1 MAESLGVSRQAVSKW
16 EQGTSEPSTSNM
28 IALAKLYGVTPE
40 ELLSKAKIE
49 FQTEGTKLPL
59 LFVCMRIF
67 RIGLLVGKTSK
78 WTITDVWMH
87 LTQREK
93 KVENGDFGRKLG
105 KVKSREMVLSEKMML
120 SELAS
125 SSFFHLLL
133 TIFLLCY
140 FELFPVTGAGI
151 NLFLRLRTRES
162 GGCIL
167 LYFGRFPYYQP
178 VR

>member
-1 MAESLGVSRQAVSKW
+1 
-16 EQGTSEPSTSNM
+16 
-28 IALAKLYGVTPE
+28 
-40 ELLSKAKIE
+40 
-49 FQTEGTKLPL
+49 
-59 LFVCMRIF
+59 MRIF
-67 RIGLLVGKTSK
+67 RVGLLVGKTSK

-93 KVENGDFGRKLG
+93 KVENGDF
-105 KVKSREMVLSEKMML
+105 
-120 SELAS
+120 
-125 SSFFHLLL
+125 
-133 TIFLLCY
+133 FLLCY

-167 LYFGRFPYYQP
+167 LHFGRFPYYQP

>member
-1 MAESLGVSRQAVSKW
+1 
-16 EQGTSEPSTSNM
+16 
-28 IALAKLYGVTPE
+28 
-40 ELLSKAKIE
+40 
-49 FQTEGTKLPL
+49 
-59 LFVCMRIF
+59 MRIF
-67 RIGLLVGKTSK
+67 RVGLLVGKTSK

-105 KVKSREMVLSEKMML
+105 KVKSREMVLSEKMRL

-151 NLFLRLRTRES
+151 NPVYC
-162 GGCIL
+162 CISDVFCTISQYDKSEFSL
-167 LYFGRFPYYQP
+167 IL
-178 VR
+178 

>member
-1 MAESLGVSRQAVSKW
+1 MYED
-16 EQGTSEPSTSNM
+16 
-28 IALAKLYGVTPE
+28 
-40 ELLSKAKIE
+40 
-49 FQTEGTKLPL
+49 
-59 LFVCMRIF
+59 F
-67 RIGLLVGKTSK
+67 RAGLLVGKTSK
-78 WTITDVWMH
+78 WTVTAALMH
-87 LTQREK
+87 LTQRK
-93 KVENGDFGRKLG
+93 KKIENGDCGRKLR

-151 NLFLRLRTRES
+151 NLFLRLRTRKS
-162 GGCIL
+162 GRCIL
-167 LYFGRFPYYQP
+167 LYFGRFLYYQP

>member
-1 MAESLGVSRQAVSKW
+1 M
-16 EQGTSEPSTSNM
+16 N
-28 IALAKLYGVTPE
+28 
-40 ELLSKAKIE
+40 
-49 FQTEGTKLPL
+49 F
-59 LFVCMRIF
+59 
-67 RIGLLVGKTSK
+67 
-78 WTITDVWMH
+78 
-87 LTQREK
+87 TQREK

-105 KVKSREMVLSEKMML
+105 KVKSRGMVSSEKMRVF
-120 SELAS
+120 ELAS

-151 NLFLRLRTRES
+151 NLFLRLRTHKS
-162 GGCIL
+162 GRCIL

>member
-1 MAESLGVSRQAVSKW
+1 
-16 EQGTSEPSTSNM
+16 
-28 IALAKLYGVTPE
+28 
-40 ELLSKAKIE
+40 
-49 FQTEGTKLPL
+49 
-59 LFVCMRIF
+59 MRIF
-67 RIGLLVGKTSK
+67 RVGLLVGKTSK

-105 KVKSREMVLSEKMML
+105 KVKSREMVLSEKMRL
-120 SELAS
+120 FELAS

-151 NLFLRLRTRES
+151 NLFQPFSPPAYTQVRSLYIAVFRTFSVLSASTINPEFTLDYS
-162 GGCIL
+162 STTICSS
-167 LYFGRFPYYQP
+167 
-178 VR
+178 

>member
-1 MAESLGVSRQAVSKW
+1 
-16 EQGTSEPSTSNM
+16 
-28 IALAKLYGVTPE
+28 
-40 ELLSKAKIE
+40 
-49 FQTEGTKLPL
+49 
-59 LFVCMRIF
+59 MRIF
-67 RIGLLVGKTSK
+67 RVGLLVSKTSK
-78 WTITDVWMH
+78 WTVTAALMH
-87 LTQREK
+87 LTQRK
-93 KVENGDFGRKLG
+93 KKIENGDCGRKLR

-151 NLFLRLRTRES
+151 NLFLRLRTRKS
-162 GGCIL
+162 GRCIL
-167 LYFGRFPYYQP
+167 LYFGRFLYYQP

>member
-1 MAESLGVSRQAVSKW
+1 
-16 EQGTSEPSTSNM
+16 
-28 IALAKLYGVTPE
+28 
-40 ELLSKAKIE
+40 
-49 FQTEGTKLPL
+49 
-59 LFVCMRIF
+59 MRIF
-67 RIGLLVGKTSK
+67 GSGWLVGKTSK
-78 WTITDVWMH
+78 WTITAVRMH

-93 KVENGDFGRKLG
+93 KIENGDFGRKLG
-105 KVKSREMVLSEKMML
+105 KVKSREMVLSEKMRL

>member
-1 MAESLGVSRQAVSKW
+1 
-16 EQGTSEPSTSNM
+16 
-28 IALAKLYGVTPE
+28 
-40 ELLSKAKIE
+40 
-49 FQTEGTKLPL
+49 
-59 LFVCMRIF
+59 
-67 RIGLLVGKTSK
+67 
-78 WTITDVWMH
+78 MH

-105 KVKSREMVLSEKMML
+105 KVKSRGMVLSEKMML

-140 FELFPVTGAGI
+140 FELFELFPVTGAGI
-151 NLFLRLRTRES
+151 NLFLRLRTRKS
-162 GGCIL
+162 GRCIL

>member
-1 MAESLGVSRQAVSKW
+1 M
-16 EQGTSEPSTSNM
+16 N
-28 IALAKLYGVTPE
+28 
-40 ELLSKAKIE
+40 
-49 FQTEGTKLPL
+49 F
-59 LFVCMRIF
+59 
-67 RIGLLVGKTSK
+67 
-78 WTITDVWMH
+78 
-87 LTQREK
+87 TQREK

-105 KVKSREMVLSEKMML
+105 KVKSREMVLSEKMRL

-151 NLFLRLRTRES
+151 NLFLRLRTRKS
-162 GGCIL
+162 GRCIL
-167 LYFGRFPYYQP
+167 LYFGRFLYYQP